1 MTTMIL
7 LRGNSGCGKTTL
19 ANQLAARLPAKA
31 TLVLHQDLLRR
42 ELLHAS
48 DHAGTPAVDLIA
60 TLATF
65 GQRHYRYVIIEGILR
80 RDVYGD
86 MLAALYA
93 QFRPTAFAYYLNMDF
108 AATLRRDALKP
119 APFGETN
126 LRRWW
131 REGDQLPFDQVLAA
145 GETARLTQQIYLE
158 VAHHEQITD

>member
-1 MTTMIL
+1 MTTLIL

-19 ANQLAARLPAKA
+19 ANQLAARLPIKA
-31 TLVLHQDLLRR
+31 TLVLHQDMLRR
-42 ELLHAS
+42 DLLHAS
-48 DHAGTPAVDLIA
+48 DHAGTPAVALIA

-80 RDVYGD
+80 RDVYGA
-86 MLAALYA
+86 MLTTLYA
-93 QFRPTAFAYYLNMDF
+93 QFRPAAFAYYLDMSF
-108 AATLRRDALKP
+108 ADTLKRDALKP
-119 APFGETN
+119 TPFGETK

-131 REGDQLPFDQVLAA
+131 REGDQLPFEQVFAA